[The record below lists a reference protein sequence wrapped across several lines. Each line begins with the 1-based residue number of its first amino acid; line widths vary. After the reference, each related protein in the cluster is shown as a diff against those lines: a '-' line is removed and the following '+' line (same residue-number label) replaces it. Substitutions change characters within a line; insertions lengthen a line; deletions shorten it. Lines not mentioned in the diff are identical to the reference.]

1 MEEILKLI
9 LKEQQKSNE
18 LLESVIEH
26 NGNEKDLDEMLEPK
40 EIQKQYNLPEG
51 AVYKMFADKNFAALR
66 YTKPMKASRRSVNE
80 YLSRRH
86 EKKD

>member
-1 MEEILKLI
+1 MEDILKLI
-9 LKEQQKSNE
+9 LEEQEKSNE
-18 LLESVIEH
+18 LLESIVKNKGH
-26 NGNEKDLDEMLEPK
+26 EKDLDEMLEPK

-51 AVYKMFADKNFAALR
+51 AVYKMFADKKFAALR

-80 YLSRRH
+80 YLSERH

>member
-1 MEEILKLI
+1 MEEILKSI
-9 LKEQQKSNE
+9 LQEQQKSNE
-18 LLESVIEH
+18 LLESIVEN

-80 YLSRRH
+80 YLSKRH